1 LLVAEARRPCLVESP
16 NCVPEQRCCILR
28 LTMESDRMNT
38 DSEKLAAMNSVLD
51 DPLGQPLPSAP
62 AAINQNAALSKRA
75 SITFSELPPNTSGE
89 APTSSSGAANLWQ
102 NLLSKGEDKGMW
114 GSPTSRRRSLLA
126 AVIPRTRSGTAPS
139 ETPSV
144 EPIAEHAHSGA
155 AGPAS
160 SKSAMLVG
168 LLTGAF
174 NSGRQRAANSGSSS
188 DVHADGLD
196 DFLSNHGMF
205 SIYIAALQKV
215 LLVQSNQ

>member
-1 LLVAEARRPCLVESP
+1 
-16 NCVPEQRCCILR
+16 
-28 LTMESDRMNT
+28 MESDRMNP
-38 DSEKLAAMNSVLD
+38 DSEKLAAMNSLLD